1 MAKPESVSGDES
13 KCRGN
18 RMATIFRQP
27 ERVSGAKATLFRQP
41 ENDKNNQ
48 KDNKQ
53 GIKKPFISIS
63 FTIRN
68 DKNNIK
74 ITGGKGFQTAKGAT
88 VFRAKATLFRQPE
101 RAKNRL

>member
-1 MAKPESVSGDES
+1 MAK
-13 KCRGN
+13 
-18 RMATIFRQP
+18 P
-27 ERVSGAKATLFRQP
+27 ERVSGATATLFWKP

-68 DKNNIK
+68 NKNNIK

-88 VFRAKATLFRQPE
+88 VFRAKATLFRKPE